1 MENSGEDMVLFSSDF
16 PHVEG
21 GRNPL
26 KRFNDSLAGVDP
38 RLTRKFYRDN
48 FIDLMGKGLDP
59 SLHDLPS
66 LAAA

>member
-1 MENSGEDMVLFSSDF
+1 MVLFSSDF

-26 KRFNDSLAGVDP
+26 KRFNDSLAGVDE
-38 RLTRKFYRDN
+38 RLKRKFYRDN
-48 FIDLMGKGLDP
+48 FIDLMGAGLDR

>member
-1 MENSGEDMVLFSSDF
+1 MILFSSDF

-26 KRFNDSLAGVDP
+26 KRFNDSLAGVDE
-38 RLTRKFYRDN
+38 RVKRRFYRDN
-48 FIDLMGKGLDP
+48 FIDMMGAGLDP
-59 SLHDLPS
+59 ALHDIAG